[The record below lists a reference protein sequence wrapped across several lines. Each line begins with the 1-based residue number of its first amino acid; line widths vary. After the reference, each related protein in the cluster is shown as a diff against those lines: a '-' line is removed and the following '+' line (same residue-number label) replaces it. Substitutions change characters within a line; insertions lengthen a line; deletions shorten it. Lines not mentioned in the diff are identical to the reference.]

1 MANPVKLT
9 NEPGKFKNQGDQTLQ
24 QNFRT
29 KITKMKKQCSQVYI
43 SNIMTLLIPD
53 EISRH

>member
-9 NEPGKFKNQGDQTLQ
+9 NEPGKFKNQGYQTLQ